1 MSDTFSYQKSYSETS
16 RDRDF
21 YGFVLVEGEA
31 IIEGARLLV
40 TVRHNNPQ
48 TEEVG
53 PWSSSEYEVLE
64 HIEQPRLL
72 KVASEHGDLDV
83 FELDSGRLSRSRQHL
98 LLSRPDFRATDAS
111 HRAKGVR
118 LLAAHASLVYGLDDA
133 VVDRLD
139 AMATGL
145 DAGRSVE
152 LEGLRLSRRA
162 AGYALHREG
171 SPWITAARLLTEG
184 WRFDYPFTGDLF
196 ASFVAKVRASLAGS
210 AWRC

>member
-16 RDRDF
+16 RERDF

-40 TVRHNNPQ
+40 SVRHNNPQ

-53 PWSSSEYEVLE
+53 PWCNSEYEVLE
-64 HIEQPRLL
+64 HIAQTRLL
-72 KVASEHGDLDV
+72 KVASAHGHLDI
-83 FELDSGRLSRSRQHL
+83 FELDSGRLSHSRQHL
-98 LLSRPDFRATDAS
+98 LLTRPDFRATDTS
-111 HRAKGVR
+111 HRAKGLR
-118 LLAAHASLVYGLDDA
+118 LLAEHASLVYGLDDA

-139 AMATGL
+139 AMATELDSGHAVGL
-145 DAGRSVE
+145 D
-152 LEGLRLSRRA
+152 GLRLSRRTE
-162 AGYALHREG
+162 GYALHREG

-184 WRFDYPFTGDLF
+184 WRFDYPYTGHLF
-196 ASFVAKVRASLAGS
+196 ASFVAKVRASLAGG